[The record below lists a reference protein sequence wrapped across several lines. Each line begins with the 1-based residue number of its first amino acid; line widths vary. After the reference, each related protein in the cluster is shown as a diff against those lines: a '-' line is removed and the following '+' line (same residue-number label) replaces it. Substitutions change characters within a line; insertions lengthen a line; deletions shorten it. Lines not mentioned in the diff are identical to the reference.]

1 MQSMNNTRIKP
12 GYPQV
17 LGAYKLEGGYNFA
30 VEAPED
36 AQVSL
41 LLYKRNQ
48 LAPVEEIPMGREYQT
63 GRVFAIR
70 LTDKTV
76 ASCQ

>member
-41 LLYKRNQ
+41 L
-48 LAPVEEIPMGREYQT
+48 
-63 GRVFAIR
+63 
-70 LTDKTV
+70 
-76 ASCQ
+76 